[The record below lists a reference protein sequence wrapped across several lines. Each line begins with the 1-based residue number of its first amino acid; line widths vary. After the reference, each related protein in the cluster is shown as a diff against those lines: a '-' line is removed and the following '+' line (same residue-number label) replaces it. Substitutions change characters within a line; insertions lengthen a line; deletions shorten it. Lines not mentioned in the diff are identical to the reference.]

1 MGTNHIQILLTN
13 DDGIKSPG
21 LWAAAAALESLGYV
35 TVAAPR
41 DQSSGAGRSLP
52 STSDGIIT
60 PEKIEVNG
68 RAWKAYAVGGT
79 PAQAVL
85 HGAMEIMPRKP
96 DLIVSG
102 INYGVNVGSGVTVS
116 GTVGAALEGAAMGIP
131 SIAISLETP
140 LESHLSYSKEI
151 DFSASAYFAAFFGEK
166 LLKQQMPSDVHV
178 LKVEIPSHATP
189 ETPWEINRLS
199 QVRFYE
205 AIRPDRKSW
214 DHPVRLGYRVA
225 ENWEQCGEDTDAY
238 TVHIKKVVSVTP
250 LSMNMTS
257 RVPLNDLDALLR
269 KE

>member
-1 MGTNHIQILLTN
+1 MDLQKPQILLTN

-21 LWAAAAALESLGYV
+21 LWAAAAALEALGYV

-60 PEKIEVNG
+60 PENVEVNG
-68 RAWKAYAVGGT
+68 RTWKVYAVGGT

-85 HGAMEIMPRKP
+85 HGALEIMPRKP

-102 INYGVNVGSGVTVS
+102 INYGANVGNGVTVS
-116 GTVGAALEGAAMGIP
+116 GTVGAALEGAALGIP

-140 LESHLSYSKEI
+140 LETHLSYSTEI

-166 LLKQQMPSDVHV
+166 LLNRQMPADVHV
-178 LKVEIPSHATP
+178 LKIEIPLKATP
-189 ETPWEINRLS
+189 KTPWEITRLS

-205 AIRPDRKSW
+205 AIRPDRQSW
-214 DHPVRLGYRVA
+214 DQPVRLGYRVA
-225 ENWEQCGEDTDAY
+225 ENWDQGGEDTDAY
-238 TVHIKKVVSVTP
+238 AVHVKKVVSVTP
-250 LSMNMTS
+250 LSMDMTS
-257 RVPLNDLDALLR
+257 RVLPDEIDALLR